1 MAQSVKYLS
10 TFFLFVSLLCLSPFG
25 LVAQGPPP
33 CSPSSNVTVFA
44 TGLNNPRGLKF
55 GPDGNLYVAEGG
67 LGGSTSTDGQ
77 CTQVPP
83 PIGPYTGGFTSRIS
97 RITPEGVRSDVATG
111 LPSSQTQ
118 PLPVPLISGVGD
130 VAFIGDT
137 LYGLLAGAGC
147 SHGFPPEVPN
157 AVIRVNA
164 DGTTTQVADLSAF
177 LAANPVVNPD
187 PADFEPDGTWYSM
200 VAVRGDLYAVEPNH
214 GELDRISPDGQVS
227 RVVDFSAIYG
237 HVVPTAIAYNGNFYV
252 TTLGTFANG
261 FNGMV
266 IKVTPSGQTNVVL
279 TGLSSLLGIAVQ
291 DGKIYVLE
299 NQGGFPALCAGRVL
313 RVSHSGNL
321 DKVEVIATGLQHPTA
336 MTFGPDG
343 NLYVSNFGYGFPE
356 GAGQIVRITVQ

>member
-1 MAQSVKYLS
+1 
-10 TFFLFVSLLCLSPFG
+10 
-25 LVAQGPPP
+25 
-33 CSPSSNVTVFA
+33 
-44 TGLNNPRGLKF
+44 
-55 GPDGNLYVAEGG
+55 
-67 LGGSTSTDGQ
+67 
-77 CTQVPP
+77 
-83 PIGPYTGGFTSRIS
+83 
-97 RITPEGVRSDVATG
+97 
-111 LPSSQTQ
+111 
-118 PLPVPLISGVGD
+118 
-130 VAFIGDT
+130 
-137 LYGLLAGAGC
+137 
-147 SHGFPPEVPN
+147 
-157 AVIRVNA
+157 
-164 DGTTTQVADLSAF
+164 
-177 LAANPVVNPD
+177 
-187 PADFEPDGTWYSM
+187 M